1 MRILRTALPGRTPIL
16 AGFLVSILAIGG
28 CGGAGPAPT
37 PTSEP
42 PSPTQMAV
50 EVPTDTP
57 TPPPTPTSTQSPTAT
72 VSPTSTPVPTF
83 TSTQSP
89 TATPSPTNTQ
99 APTFTPTQMPTLT
112 PTQAPTTAP
121 SPTATEMA
129 EPKEEEPEEES
140 TGPSASELI
149 ESAADRFGAVR
160 SVKFVVEVEGGTI
173 DLGAGLVVDN
183 LEGVVAHPDRAQL
196 KTVASTAQ
204 GAVELELIKI
214 GSDLH
219 LKNPFSGQW
228 QAVPP
233 GTSQLESLDQFAVAE
248 VFRGASDLTV
258 IERDAVGDVDAW
270 RLRGTLTPEALVPLL
285 GTVLG
290 EEPIASDIWI
300 GVEDQLPHKIL
311 LTIPSESGEVL
322 MVQISLSE
330 FDQPVTIDPP

>member
-16 AGFLVSILAIGG
+16 AGILVSILAIGG
-28 CGGAGPAPT
+28 CDGGGPAPT

-129 EPKEEEPEEES
+129 EPKEEES

-214 GSDLH
+214 GSDLY

-311 LTIPSESGEVL
+311 LSIPSDSGDPM